1 MCVYTHIHIYNRRSE
16 YSNITTVMSSCR
28 GKWVW
33 WLRLIVGVAAVWE
46 LVNSQPQTNLLSK
59 GCSQYDP
66 TNSTVFF
73 GDLNATLTDLRRQLS
88 GGGGRWFAT
97 AQRED
102 SVDPVY
108 AMAQCRAYMTEADC
122 LACYDFAVS
131 QIRNCTTV
139 GARLDY
145 DGCFLRYESYNFFTQ
160 TIENTIECGS
170 RSAPQ
175 PITFKREG
183 QTLLS
188 DLQTA
193 TPNINGYF
201 AATKRSASN
210 LIIYGVAQCVP
221 TVSPGGCQGCLT
233 AAYEAIQDCLAS
245 ADARVVDAACFL
257 RYSDTPFFSDNQT
270 TDITAVLRRG
280 EGGNS
285 SNDRATIGGVVGG
298 ASLVIILLA
307 SLLWYSRKATRGN
320 ILGATELQRP
330 IVYNYKDLKAAT
342 NNFSEDYKLGEGSF
356 GAVYRAT
363 LKNGTTVA
371 VKKLNISY
379 SRAKADFE
387 SEGRLISNVHHRN
400 LVRLLGCCS
409 KGSEL
414 LLIYEYMEN
423 GSLDRFL
430 YGDKRGSLT
439 WKQRFDIIF
448 GTARGIAYLHE
459 HYHVT
464 IIHRDIKPSN
474 ILLDDAYQAKIAD
487 FGLARLLPE
496 DQTHVS
502 TRFAGTLGYTA
513 PEYAINGHLSEKVD
527 TYSFGVVILEIIS
540 GRRCSD
546 MINSETGYLL
556 EEARNLYKS
565 GVHQNVADE
574 ALDSNEYN
582 IEDMKKL
589 VEIALICTQSPPS
602 SRPTMSEIVAMILSE
617 GLVEQKISSMSSSA
631 GETSWIDTGSS
642 ASNATNS
649 ISHFT
654 GR

>member
-1 MCVYTHIHIYNRRSE
+1 
-16 YSNITTVMSSCR
+16 MSRR

-33 WLRLIVGVAAVWE
+33 WLSLIVAVAAVSE
-46 LVNSQPQTNLLSK
+46 LGNSDPQINLLTK
-59 GCSQYDP
+59 GCAQYNA
-66 TNSTVFF
+66 TNATVFF
-73 GDLNATLTDLRRQLS
+73 ADLNDTLTELRSKLS
-88 GGGGRWFAT
+88 GGGGRWFGT

-102 SVDPVY
+102 SLDPVY
-108 AMAQCRAYMTEADC
+108 AMAQCRNYMSRADC
-122 LACYDFAVS
+122 LACYDYAAS
-131 QIRNCTTV
+131 QIRNCSTV
-139 GARLDY
+139 GARVAY
-145 DGCFLRYESYNFFTQ
+145 DGCFLRYESYNFYAR
-160 TIENTIECGS
+160 TIENTIVCGS
-170 RSAPQ
+170 RSAPETT
-175 PITFKREG
+175 TFKREG
-183 QTLLS
+183 QTLLN
-188 DLQTA
+188 DLQAA
-193 TPNINGYF
+193 TPSINGYF
-201 AATKRSASN
+201 AASKRVVSN
-210 LIIYGVAQCVP
+210 LNIIYGVAQCAP
-221 TVSPGGCQGCLT
+221 TVSRGGCRGCLT
-233 AAYEAIQDCLAS
+233 AANEAIQDCLRF

-257 RYSDTPFFSDNQT
+257 RYSDTPFFAHNQT
-270 TDITAVLRRG
+270 IDIASILRIG
-280 EGGNS
+280 EEGGHS
-285 SNDRATIGGVVGG
+285 SKDRATVGGVIGG
-298 ASLVIILLA
+298 ASLVIISLV

-330 IVYNYKDLKAAT
+330 TVYNYKDLKAAT
-342 NNFSEDYKLGEGSF
+342 NNFSEDYKVGEGSF
-356 GAVYRAT
+356 GAVYRAM
-363 LKNGTTVA
+363 LKNGTNVA
-371 VKKLNISY
+371 VKKLNLSY

-409 KGSEL
+409 KGPEL
-414 LLIYEYMEN
+414 LFIYEYMEN

-430 YGDKRGSLT
+430 YGDRRGSLT

-448 GTARGIAYLHE
+448 GTARGISYLHE

-474 ILLDDAYQAKIAD
+474 ILLDDEFQAKIAD

-540 GRRCSD
+540 GRRCSE
-546 MINSETGYLL
+546 MIDSETGYLL
-556 EEARNLYKS
+556 QEARNLYKS
-565 GVHQNVADE
+565 GMHHNVADE
-574 ALDSNEYN
+574 ILDSNEYS
-582 IEDMKKL
+582 IEDVKKL

-617 GLVEQKISSMSSSA
+617 GLADHKISNMI
-631 GETSWIDTGSS
+631 GESSWISTGSS
-642 ASNATNS
+642 GSNATNS